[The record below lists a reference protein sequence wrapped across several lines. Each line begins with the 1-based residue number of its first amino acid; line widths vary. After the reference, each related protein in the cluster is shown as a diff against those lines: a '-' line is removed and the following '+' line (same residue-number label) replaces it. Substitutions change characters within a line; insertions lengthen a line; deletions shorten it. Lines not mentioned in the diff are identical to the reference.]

1 MVMYA
6 SPEDV
11 QATWRPLSDAEF
23 EVAQTF
29 SEWASIKLRARVPNL
44 DVRIAANEGDL
55 ADLARFTVAAVV
67 KRAMLNPEGWRE
79 EAIDDYRRVRD
90 SAIASGAL
98 YVSSEDAA
106 DLMPRAFTYGMYSV
120 PLGEPW

>member
-67 KRAMLNPEGWRE
+67 KRAMLNPDGWRE
-79 EAIDDYRRVRD
+79 EAIDDFRRVRD

-98 YVSSEDAA
+98 YVSPEDVA
-106 DLMPRAFTYGMYSV
+106 DLMPRALTYGMYSV
-120 PLGEPW
+120 PLGDPW